1 MRTFMRAVSGRHHT
15 DVPAGK
21 QPSRHAI
28 AVPHRGP
35 VPLSRHALDGMRPG
49 LSISH
54 DRLVTPNTARQC
66 RRHRRQQQQHGRP
79 REGTPRLLKRLSL
92 LVAGLIAAGAANAE
106 PVLIR
111 LSYVVLVANWAL
123 LLEVKKDFAQ
133 HWGKSYVMEA
143 VRFQGTPPMITAL
156 ANNEIELGD
165 LAYSSF
171 GLAVPNAGLEDLRV
185 IGDEFQ
191 DGVPGYYSNEFF
203 VRKDSGINKIEDL
216 KGKVIAINAIG
227 SGVDV
232 AMRAALKTH
241 GLVDK
246 KDYTVIEA
254 PFPTMAALLKDKK
267 ADMVAAVLPFSLS
280 PVLKEEGKRLFDQ
293 TEGIGR
299 SQFVFWA
306 ARKPFIDKNR
316 AAMVDF
322 MDDMIR
328 IERWYLDPK
337 NHDEVAKIAS
347 GLLKVPPER
356 FGWLFAKQD
365 SYRDPNSKPDLDSL
379 QRNVDICA
387 DLGIF
392 RAKFD
397 VKKYS
402 DLSIVE
408 EAAKRVK

>member
-79 REGTPRLLKRLSL
+79 REGKKRLLKRLSL
-92 LVAGLIAAGAANAE
+92 LVVGLIAAGAANAE
-106 PVLIR
+106 PVKIR
-111 LSYVVLVANWAL
+111 LSYVVPVANWAP
-123 LLEVKKDFAQ
+123 LLEAKKDLAQ

-156 ANNEIELGD
+156 ANNEIEIGD

-171 GLAVPNAGLEDLRV
+171 GLAVQNAGLEDLRV

-203 VRKDSGINKIEDL
+203 VRKDSGINKIEAL

-232 AMRAALKTH
+232 AMHTALKKH

-254 PFPTMAALLKDKK
+254 PFPTMAAHQKNKK
-267 ADMVAAVLPFSLS
+267 ADKNTAVLPFSLN
-280 PVLKEEGKRLFDQ
+280 PILKEEGKRLFDS
-293 TEGIGR
+293 TEGVGR
-299 SQFVFWA
+299 AQFIFWA
-306 ARKPFIDKNR
+306 ARKPFLDKNR

-322 MDDMIR
+322 MEDAIR

-337 NHDEVAKIAS
+337 HLV
-347 GLLKVPPER
+347 VVV
-356 FGWLFAKQD
+356 LFV
-365 SYRDPNSKPDLDSL
+365 S
-379 QRNVDICA
+379 
-387 DLGIF
+387 
-392 RAKFD
+392 
-397 VKKYS
+397 
-402 DLSIVE
+402 
-408 EAAKRVK
+408 

>member
-1 MRTFMRAVSGRHHT
+1 M
-15 DVPAGK
+15 
-21 QPSRHAI
+21 
-28 AVPHRGP
+28 
-35 VPLSRHALDGMRPG
+35 
-49 LSISH
+49 
-54 DRLVTPNTARQC
+54 
-66 RRHRRQQQQHGRP
+66 
-79 REGTPRLLKRLSL
+79 RLLKILPL
-92 LVAGLIAAGAANAE
+92 LVAGLLMAGAASAE
-106 PVLIR
+106 PVKIR
-111 LSYVVLVANWAL
+111 LSYVVPVANWAP
-123 LLEVKKDFAQ
+123 LLEAKKDLAQ

-156 ANNEIELGD
+156 ANNEIEIGD

-171 GLAVPNAGLEDLRV
+171 GLAVQNAGLDDLRV

-191 DGVPGYYSNEFF
+191 DGVPGYYSNEFY

-232 AMRAALKTH
+232 AMRAALKKH

-267 ADMVAAVLPFSLS
+267 ADMVSAVLPFSLS
-280 PVLKEEGKRLFDQ
+280 PILKEEGKRLFES
-293 TEGIGR
+293 TEGVGR
-299 SQFVFWA
+299 AQFIFWA
-306 ARKPFIDKNR
+306 ARKPFLDKNR

-322 MDDMIR
+322 MEDTIR

-356 FGWLFAKQD
+356 FGWLFTKQD
-365 SYRDPNSKPDLDSL
+365 SYRDPNAKPDLESL

-392 RAKFD
+392 RSKFD